1 MRYLVCFLLLPWLPG
16 LAILFPAGHIAL
28 VQDRIVVGVVV
39 GAVVVVASGVLGKAA
54 GGGRRAAVMYGLATG
69 ALSIVAF
76 LVIVAITWTIGCG
89 HGATC
94 S

>member
-1 MRYLVCFLLLPWLPG
+1 MRFVVCFFLLPWLPG
-16 LAILFPAGHIAL
+16 LAIFIPAGHIAI

-39 GAVVVVASGVLGKAA
+39 GVVVVLASGVLG
-54 GGGRRAAVMYGLATG
+54 GGVGHATLYAFATG

-76 LVIVAITWTIGCG
+76 IAIVAITWTTACG
-89 HGATC
+89 TGASMC